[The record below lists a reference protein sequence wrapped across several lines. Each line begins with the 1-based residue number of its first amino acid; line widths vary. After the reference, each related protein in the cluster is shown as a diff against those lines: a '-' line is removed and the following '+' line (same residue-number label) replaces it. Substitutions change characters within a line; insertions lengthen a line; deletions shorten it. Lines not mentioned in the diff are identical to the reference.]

1 MQVLY
6 DGLKR
11 FSMMGMAALLAASAF
26 SFAPVSAVQTEA
38 RPLTPAEA
46 RRYPYE
52 ARLPQC
58 GDPEVFS
65 RIRSTF
71 SETETEYWHSG
82 LEILGFDQIGEI
94 GYRTN
99 GADYIPRRYCE
110 AQAIMNDQ
118 KYRTVSY
125 TIGQDLGFAGFFDFG
140 VEWCVAGLDR
150 EKAYA
155 PNCKMARP

>member
-6 DGLKR
+6 DGAKR
-11 FSMMGMAALLAASAF
+11 FSMMSFAALLAVSTMGLG
-26 SFAPVSAVQTEA
+26 PVEA

-46 RRYPYE
+46 RRYSYDGQ
-52 ARLPQC
+52 LPDC
-58 GDPEVFS
+58 ADPDVVS
-65 RIRSTF
+65 RIQSRF
-71 SETETEYWHSG
+71 SQTETEYWHSG
-82 LEILGFDQIGEI
+82 LEIVGFDKIDEI

-99 GADYIPRRYCE
+99 GVDYIPRRYCV

-118 KYRTVSY
+118 KLRTVSY
-125 TIGQDLGFAGFFDFG
+125 AIGKDLGIIGWFGFG